1 MIKTDKPRAI
11 NFKIID
17 NVKNHRTGKFR
28 PCNLYQQD
36 LGMPQYIKTKISNA
50 M

>member
-1 MIKTDKPRAI
+1 MSKTIGQENSGRVRQA
-11 NFKIID
+11 
-17 NVKNHRTGKFR
+17 H
-28 PCNLYQQD
+28 NLYQQD